1 MSGGQSLSI
10 VVPAYN
16 EAGNIIG
23 TLENIEAALSAS
35 PLEHEVLVVDDGSSD
50 GTGALVAAQAGRFSN
65 VRLITNPRNLGF
77 GATYRRGVEHAAL
90 DHIVMVH
97 GDNAWGAET
106 LRELFSHV
114 GEADVVIGYTRRMWR
129 TRSLTRAAISKTFT
143 FFVNLI
149 TGRRIQYYNGLQIHP
164 AAILKGMQIQ
174 SSGYGFQA
182 EVLAKS
188 LKLTRTFVE
197 VPMDLTERQQG
208 ESKAFRVRNAIDV
221 MRTLKLL
228 RTLE

>member
-35 PLEHEVLVVDDGSSD
+35 PLQHEVLVVDDGSSD

-97 GDNAWGAET
+97 GDNAWGAGT
-106 LRELFSHV
+106 LREFFSHV
-114 GEADVVIGYTRRMWR
+114 GEADIVIGYTRRMWR

-149 TGRRIQYYNGLQIHP
+149 TGQRIQYYNGLQIHP
-164 AAILKGMQIQ
+164 AAILKGLQIQ

>member
-23 TLENIEAALSAS
+23 TLENIEAALSAT

-50 GTGALVAAQAGRFSN
+50 GTGALVAAHADRFSN

-77 GATYRRGVEHAAL
+77 GATYRRGVEHATL
-90 DHIVMVH
+90 DYIVMVH
-97 GDNAWGAET
+97 GDNAWGAGT
-106 LRELFSHV
+106 LRELFSHL

-143 FFVNLI
+143 LFVNLI